1 MVKYFRSRQCLPLAQ
16 QTNRKPLLS
25 QEPDRPHYFGGG
37 RLIRIDDGIGVSFS
51 VVFEVLWDL
60 SLGLPYCGVLCHN
73 RIQLRLGE
81 AQDAA
86 YGVEA
91 TDIGAGN
98 EVVLYL
104 LDDGLA

>member
-1 MVKYFRSRQCLPLAQ
+1 M
-16 QTNRKPLLS
+16 LS
-25 QEPDRPHYFGGG
+25 QESDRPHHFGRG
-37 RLIRIDDGIGVSFS
+37 RLVRVDDSMRVSPS

-60 SLGLPYCGVLCHN
+60 SLSLPYCGILRHN